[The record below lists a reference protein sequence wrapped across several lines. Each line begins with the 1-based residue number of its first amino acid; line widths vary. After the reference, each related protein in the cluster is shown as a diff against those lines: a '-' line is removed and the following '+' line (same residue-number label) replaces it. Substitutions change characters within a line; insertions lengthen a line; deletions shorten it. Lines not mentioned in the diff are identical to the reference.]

1 MAKSLNNVQL
11 IGNLGGKPE
20 SRFTPTGRQV
30 STISIATTRSWKSAE
45 GETLSR
51 TEWHRV
57 EFWGNLAKIVNDYLD
72 KGARVYVQGRLETD
86 SFDSTKHPG
95 EKVYRTKIVGLELI
109 MLGGAKGEAPTG
121 ETLAADEPELAGVAA
136 GESSEEEFPF

>member
-1 MAKSLNNVQL
+1 MAKSLNKVQI

-30 STISIATTRSWKSAE
+30 STVSVATTRSWKNAE
-45 GETLSR
+45 GETMSK

-72 KGARVYVQGRLETD
+72 KGARIYCEGRLETD
-86 SFDSTKHPG
+86 SFESTKHPG
-95 EKVYRTKIVGLELI
+95 EKMYRTKVVGLELI
-109 MLGGAKGEAPTG
+109 MLGGNGTKADAPTG
-121 ETLAADEPELAGVAA
+121 ENIAGDELEPVGEAA
-136 GESSEEEFPF
+136 GAEDEFPF